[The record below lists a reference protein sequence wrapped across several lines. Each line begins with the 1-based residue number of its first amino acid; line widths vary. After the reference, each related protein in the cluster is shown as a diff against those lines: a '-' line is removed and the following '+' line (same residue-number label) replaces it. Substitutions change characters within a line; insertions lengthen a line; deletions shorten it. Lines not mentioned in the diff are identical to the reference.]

1 MNNKKTI
8 FAIIIAII
16 ILIAVISGILI
27 FKNSNNKE
35 EEKKGEIVN
44 QEQLSEE
51 ELVYNAKYEINVEQT
66 SYKDNFGREYS
77 VEDIKLPYIN
87 LDSEDAKKANK
98 EIEELHKNLIKEF
111 KENIGYAQQK
121 MMTNDFVTS
130 YNTYI
135 NGDILSILIEE
146 DRGYDGKLHNSYY
159 TYNFDVKT
167 GKMLS
172 YEEVYKKAGFTEENI
187 SEKVENAIKTLDV
200 YNETEQSEAD
210 KCIQKTIK
218 AYNDRSLKNIGFDG
232 IDAEYYLGYFLNE
245 GGKLN
250 IVIYID
256 IFADVGYK
264 LDVITVL

>member
-1 MNNKKTI
+1 MKNKKLV
-8 FAIIIAII
+8 I
-16 ILIAVISGILI
+16 ILIIVVVLIIAGIVGFIIL
-27 FKNSNNKE
+27 NQ
-35 EEKKGEIVN
+35 EKK
-44 QEQLSEE
+44 SENE
-51 ELVYNAKYEINVEQT
+51 EVTGDTTKGYVYQAKYENNVEQT

-111 KENIGYAQQK
+111 KENLGYAQQK

-159 TYNFDVKT
+159 TYNFDIKT

-187 SEKVENAIKTLDV
+187 SEKVENAIRALDI

-218 AYNDRSLKNIGFDG
+218 AYNDRSLKNIGVDG

-245 GGKLN
+245 EGKLN

-256 IFADVGYK
+256 IFVDVGYT